1 MNDKTGGEKTV
12 KKRLLL
18 LLICMLFLLS
28 GYTAEAAKNEEK
40 TTYLFAMDTT
50 MTIRVF
56 GGDDAL
62 MQSLQKR
69 VNEIENQVSVTREY
83 SDIYR
88 LNHEGNVAAG
98 PDTETILNRALNICE
113 ETEGALDVS
122 IYPVVREWGFTT
134 GEYRVPSPEKL
145 EELLASVDYKKVEPS
160 EDGYHI
166 PDSGG
171 VIVSEALVIPDY
183 AKGNDLYT
191 MGNYQIYSGVRQ
203 IVLFKGSFDRAYP
216 QADATEARNILRG
229 ILRHE
234 FRHHLEFL
242 GGIHNSSSLEAEDE
256 REKQAYLSRHTKKD

>member
-1 MNDKTGGEKTV
+1 MTNAPSAVIVFKQILNNKNDEEFYKSSAPGFGIMNDKTGGEKTV

-88 LNHEGNVAAG
+88 LN
-98 PDTETILNRALNICE
+98 
-113 ETEGALDVS
+113 
-122 IYPVVREWGFTT
+122 WM
-134 GEYRVPSPEKL
+134 SPFIR
-145 EELLASVDYKKVEPS
+145 SF
-160 EDGYHI
+160 G
-166 PDSGG
+166 SGG
-171 VIVSEALVIPDY
+171 S
-183 AKGNDLYT
+183 
-191 MGNYQIYSGVRQ
+191 QR
-203 IVLFKGSFDRAYP
+203 GSTVFRAR
-216 QADATEARNILRG
+216 RNWKN
-229 ILRHE
+229 
-234 FRHHLEFL
+234 FL
-242 GGIHNSSSLEAEDE
+242 P
-256 REKQAYLSRHTKKD
+256 LSITKKWNLLRMAIIFRTEWL